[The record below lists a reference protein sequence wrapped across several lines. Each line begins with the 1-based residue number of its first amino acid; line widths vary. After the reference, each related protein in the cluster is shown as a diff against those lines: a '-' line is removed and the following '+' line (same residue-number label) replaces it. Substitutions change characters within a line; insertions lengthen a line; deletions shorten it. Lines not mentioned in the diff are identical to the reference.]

1 MRDRRRTGN
10 APSVREQVILIGVTL
25 LLCLV
30 VLVLHAPDKWLAA
43 IYCTVPT
50 FAGMITYFRTRLA
63 LGPLWSGI
71 SDALLLHL
79 GLLWLVFGV
88 LLRGRTDASLLICI
102 PAIFGEGFIL
112 YHAVRLVA
120 AKVDRSW

>member
-1 MRDRRRTGN
+1 
-10 APSVREQVILIGVTL
+10 VTL

-30 VLVLHAPDKWLAA
+30 VLVLNAPDKWLAA

-50 FAGMITYFRTRLA
+50 FAGMIAYFRTRLA
-63 LGPLWSGI
+63 PGPLWSGI
-71 SDALLLHL
+71 SAALLLHL

-88 LLRGRTDASLLICI
+88 LLRGRTDVSLLICI